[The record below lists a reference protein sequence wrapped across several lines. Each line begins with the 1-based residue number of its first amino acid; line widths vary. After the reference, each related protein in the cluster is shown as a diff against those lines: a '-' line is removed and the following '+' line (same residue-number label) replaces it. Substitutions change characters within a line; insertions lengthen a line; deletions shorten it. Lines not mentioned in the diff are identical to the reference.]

1 MKTTNNNLTAIQ
13 LSVLAFVKA
22 TPRRACEICK
32 EIGKSQVRVS
42 HILQALAKKGVVQQ
56 DKSGDHPVW
65 EALVSTL
72 PTKTAPAKV
81 APAKKAPAKKP
92 VARKPVA
99 RKAAAGKS
107 KSFAEAFSLPAGTE
121 KTKKASK
128 PATKKTPAKKA
139 AKKAA

>member
-1 MKTTNNNLTAIQ
+1 MKTTTNNLTAIQ

-65 EALVSTL
+65 EALVSSL
-72 PTKTAPAKV
+72 PTKT

-92 VARKPVA
+92 VAR
-99 RKAAAGKS
+99 
-107 KSFAEAFSLPAGTE
+107 
-121 KTKKASK
+121 K